1 MNTIELSIIIPLYNK
16 ERTIASTIESVLSQ
30 EYKDF
35 ELVVVDDG
43 STDNGCNI
51 VESIDDDR
59 IKLYRKSNG
68 GPSSA
73 RNFGIDKA
81 RGKWIMFLDA
91 DDTLLDNA
99 LMGVMNIIKENP
111 TIDIVS
117 CNFYVK
123 TAQNRYLNYNKIK
136 EGLVADG
143 YKELAFGRLSLRT
156 GAAAFRHEVLNDI
169 CFVEKYRRY
178 EDMDFIIKILAK
190 YRVYRTNIL
199 MLEYDRTEA
208 SASHPRKNPDE
219 DYITHLSMVTKPFF
233 CGLIIYRLYKE
244 CKALYP
250 DAAKRIYRA
259 QEFEKLSFIV
269 ADILIKSYMII
280 SNQLS
285 KFVK

>member
-1 MNTIELSIIIPLYNK
+1 MNTIGLSIIIPLYNK

-51 VESIDDDR
+51 VESIGDDR

-73 RNFGIDKA
+73 RNYGIKKA
-81 RGKWIMFLDA
+81 IGKWIMFLDA

-99 LMGVMNIIKENP
+99 LMGVMNVIKDNP

-123 TAQNRYLNYNKIK
+123 TAQNRYRNYNKIK
-136 EGLVADG
+136 EGLVVDG
-143 YKELAFGRLSLRT
+143 YKEFALGRLSLRT
-156 GAAAFRHEVLNDI
+156 GAAVFRCDVLNDI

-178 EDMDFIIKILAK
+178 EDFDFIIKVLAK
-190 YRVYRTNIL
+190 YKVYRTNIL

-219 DYITHLSMVTKPFF
+219 DYITHLSITNKPFF

-250 DAAKRIYRA
+250 ETAKRIYKA
-259 QEFEKLSFIV
+259 KEFERLHFIV
-269 ADILIKSYMII
+269 ADILIKSYKRICYI
-280 SNQLS
+280 
-285 KFVK
+285 F